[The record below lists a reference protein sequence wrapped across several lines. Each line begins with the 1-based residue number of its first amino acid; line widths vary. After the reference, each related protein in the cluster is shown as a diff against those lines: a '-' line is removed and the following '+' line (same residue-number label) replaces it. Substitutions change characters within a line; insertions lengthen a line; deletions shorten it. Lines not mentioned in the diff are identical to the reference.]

1 MVQKEATKMAH
12 TLAQVW
18 TRAELGLASPAVM
31 VEVHLSNG
39 LPSLTLVGLP
49 ESAVRESKDRVRSA
63 LLSSDADYPTRRIT
77 INLAPADL
85 PKQGGRYDLPI
96 AIGLLAAS
104 GQVLSERL
112 AQTEWVGELG
122 LDGELRP
129 VAGILPVAIA
139 ASESGRTLIVPM
151 EQLAVCAVVP
161 NLRVLGASHLRQVM
175 AFLAGT
181 GSLHTADGR
190 SLAQESLPQPDLI
203 EVRGQAMGKRALE
216 IAAAGG
222 HSLLLVGPPGS
233 GKSMLATRMAG
244 ILPPLSE
251 AQRLQSAA
259 IHSLASLPVEPI
271 LAGQLP
277 YQSPHHS
284 ASAVALVGGGSK
296 PRPGAISIASHGIL
310 FLDELPE
317 FDRRTLEML
326 REPLES
332 GEVRIARAAYQ
343 ATYPAN
349 FMLIAAMNPSPSGY
363 FADDPKCRSTPEQTA
378 RYLGKISGPLLDRID
393 CQVELP
399 AVEVSALQQLPDGEP
414 SAVVAERVAQARS
427 MAQARGKL
435 NAELTPHDLD
445 QFATLDAAGKKLLAQ
460 AMERFGLSAR
470 SYHRILRV
478 ARSIADLAQS
488 ESVQTAH
495 LAEALSLRALERR
508 LHKLGNQ

>member
-1 MVQKEATKMAH
+1 MTHA
-12 TLAQVW
+12 LAQVW
-18 TRAELGLASPAVM
+18 TRAELGLISPLVK
-31 VEVHLSNG
+31 VEVHISNG

-63 LLSSDADYPTRRIT
+63 ILSAQADYPTRRVT

-104 GQVLSERL
+104 GQVSRDKL
-112 AQTEWVGELG
+112 ADIEWVGELG
-122 LDGELRP
+122 LDGQLRP
-129 VAGILPVAIA
+129 IAGILPIAMA
-139 ASESGRTLIVPM
+139 ASESGRTLVVPQ
-151 EQLAVCAVVP
+151 EQLAICAVVP
-161 NLRVLGASHLRQVM
+161 NLRVLGASHLSQIIR
-175 AFLAGT
+175 FLSGEEALITPDG
-181 GSLHTADGR
+181 LAVTAPP
-190 SLAQESLPQPDLI
+190 LVQPDLI
-203 EVRGQAMGKRALE
+203 DVRGQAMGKRALE

-222 HSLLLVGPPGS
+222 HSLLFVGPPGS
-233 GKSMLATRMAG
+233 GKSMLASRMAS

-251 AQRLQSAA
+251 TQRLASAA
-259 IHSLASLPVEPI
+259 IHSLAALPVEAI

-277 YQSPHHS
+277 FQAPHHS

-296 PRPGAISIASHGIL
+296 PRPGAISIATHGIL

-343 ATYPAN
+343 ATYPAQ

-363 FADDPKCRSTPEQTA
+363 FSDDPKCHSTPEQIA
-378 RYLGKISGPLLDRID
+378 RYLAKISGPLLDRID

-399 AVEVSALQQLPDGEP
+399 AVEVAALQQAPDGET
-414 SAVVAERVAQARS
+414 SAKVAERVAQAREIA
-427 MAQARGKL
+427 AQRGKL
-435 NAELTPHDLD
+435 NAALTAHELDK
-445 QFATLDAAGKKLLAQ
+445 FAILDAAGKQLLAQ

-478 ARSIADLAQS
+478 GRSIADLAGS
-488 ESVQTAH
+488 ERVQTSH

-508 LHKLGNQ
+508 LHKLGNQNR

>member
-1 MVQKEATKMAH
+1 MAH

-85 PKQGGRYDLPI
+85 PKHGGRYDLPI

-104 GQVLSERL
+104 GQVPSDRL

-129 VAGILPVAIA
+129 VAGILSVAMA
-139 ASESGRTLIVPM
+139 VSESGRTLIVPS
-151 EQLAVCAVVP
+151 EQLAGVP
-161 NLRVLGASHLRQVM
+161 NLRVLGASHLREVM

-181 GSLHTADGR
+181 GTLHTADGR
-190 SLAQESLPQPDLI
+190 SLAQENLPQPDLI

-251 AQRLQSAA
+251 VQRLQSAA
-259 IHSLASLPVEPI
+259 IHSLASLPVEAI

-277 YQSPHHS
+277 FQAPHHS

-296 PRPGAISIASHGIL
+296 PRPGAISIATHGIL

-414 SAVVAERVAQARS
+414 SAVVAQRVAQARAL
-427 MAQARGKL
+427 AQQRGKL
-435 NAELTPHDLD
+435 NADLTPHDLD
-445 QFATLDAAGKKLLAQ
+445 QFARLDAAGKKLLAQ

-488 ESVQTAH
+488 ESVQSAH